1 MAQSVAILKGGR
13 MHITWKYLYDLL
25 CEYEA
30 DHLIK
35 ITDHPELI
43 AQLKDDEEA
52 INQDIQEGKA
62 VTE

>member
-1 MAQSVAILKGGR
+1 
-13 MHITWKYLYDLL
+13 MHIGWKFLYDLL

-35 ITDHPELI
+35 ITDHPDLI
-43 AQLKDDEEA
+43 EQLKSDEEA

-62 VTE
+62 VEE